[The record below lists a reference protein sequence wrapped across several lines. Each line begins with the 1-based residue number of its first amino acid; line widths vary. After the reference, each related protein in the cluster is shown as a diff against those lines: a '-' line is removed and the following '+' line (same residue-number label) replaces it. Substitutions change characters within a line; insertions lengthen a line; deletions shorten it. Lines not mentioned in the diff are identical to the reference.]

1 MVNQDHINK
10 IDPDLKKIL
19 DLELD
24 LGNKIVETSQGWPKP
39 DSIFVSL
46 EKPFLKKH
54 SNPCVTFTN
63 VNDPHY
69 WKWEYSKDNHLLVCR
84 F

>member
-39 DSIFVSL
+39 NSIFIAL
-46 EKPFLKKH
+46 EKPFLKVY
-54 SNPCVTFTN
+54 SNPNVTFKN

-69 WKWEYSKDNHLLVCR
+69 WKMEYSKNNHLLVCR